1 MSIVTDIQSLSPSAV
16 IEMFV
21 LNTSDKVGGDVF
33 RFHSNVGVTGLD
45 LVWGGNT
52 YTALPIEAEGF
63 DLTARGS
70 LPRPKLRVSNA
81 NGVFSAQVMAF
92 DDLVGSTITRQRTL
106 AKYLDAVNFPG
117 GVNAT
122 ADPNQHYP
130 EDLWYIEQKTME
142 NHYQIEWEL
151 SSVFDLMGV
160 KLPGRQVVK
169 NSCPWRYRTWNG
181 SAWVLPVPY
190 ECGYTGTIY
199 LTATGKTTLPN
210 GDPCTQA
217 TDVCGKSLASCKGRW
232 GDQPLPFGGF
242 PGSVAYG

>member
-1 MSIVTDIQSLSPSAV
+1 MSIVTDIQVLDPSAV

-21 LNTSDKVGGDVF
+21 LDTSDKIGGGVF
-33 RFHSNVGVTGLD
+33 RFHSNVGLTGVD
-45 LVWGGNT
+45 LVWAGHS

-122 ADPNQHYP
+122 ADPNQFFP
-130 EDLWYIEQKTME
+130 EDLWYIEQKTSE

-190 ECGYTGTIY
+190 ECGYTGTVY
-199 LTATGKTTLPN
+199 LTAAGVV
-210 GDPCTQA
+210 A
-217 TDVCGKSLASCKGRW
+217 AESTDVCGKSLSACKARW
-232 GDQPLPFGGF
+232 GTQPLPFGGF